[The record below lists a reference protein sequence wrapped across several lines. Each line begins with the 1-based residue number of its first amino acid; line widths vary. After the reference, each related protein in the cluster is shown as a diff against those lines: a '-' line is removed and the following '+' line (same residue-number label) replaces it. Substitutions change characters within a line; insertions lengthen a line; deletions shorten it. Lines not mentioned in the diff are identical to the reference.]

1 MSVKKLLFSALQLIL
16 DIIVYNLSLSVLRIN
31 SSFEVR
37 AFLSGTVVS
46 FFFFSSLYGFANWT
60 LWDEI
65 KHVMRSTLYSFL
77 VCVLFLYAG
86 KNNIPFFALF
96 LASAIFIP
104 SSLLLRYFLRIIL
117 FRSGLLSTS
126 LIILGAGNAG
136 EIFAQNIQSSP
147 FIMRKVLGFLD
158 DDNDKQGLT
167 VSGVKVLGKLADFE
181 KVQNNLHADEAVIAI
196 PTASRKLLSD
206 ILDKI
211 EELSPSV
218 LYVPDM
224 YMLTTMSAEIRSID
238 GMPVISAS
246 QGLLN
251 PLNRFVKSLVDYIGG
266 ITALIL
272 SSPLM
277 LYAAWKIKRQD
288 GGKIFFKHERI
299 GQYLKPFKLFKF
311 RTMVENAE
319 EILQEMLKNDDLRR
333 EFEEAFKFKDDKRI
347 TPIGKF
353 LRRTSLDELPQL
365 FNVLKG
371 EMSLTGPRPIVRK
384 EIELYYGYKTAEQI
398 FRVKPGMTGFWQVS
412 GRNDVEDY
420 GKRIDF
426 DLYYI
431 HNWSVWLD
439 IIIMIRTFKAV
450 LKGKGAY

>member
-1 MSVKKLLFSALQLIL
+1 
-16 DIIVYNLSLSVLRIN
+16 
-31 SSFEVR
+31 
-37 AFLSGTVVS
+37 
-46 FFFFSSLYGFANWT
+46 
-60 LWDEI
+60 
-65 KHVMRSTLYSFL
+65 
-77 VCVLFLYAG
+77 
-86 KNNIPFFALF
+86 
-96 LASAIFIP
+96 
-104 SSLLLRYFLRIIL
+104 
-117 FRSGLLSTS
+117 
-126 LIILGAGNAG
+126 
-136 EIFAQNIQSSP
+136 
-147 FIMRKVLGFLD
+147 
-158 DDNDKQGLT
+158 
-167 VSGVKVLGKLADFE
+167 
-181 KVQNNLHADEAVIAI
+181 
-196 PTASRKLLSD
+196 
-206 ILDKI
+206 
-211 EELSPSV
+211 
-218 LYVPDM
+218 
-224 YMLTTMSAEIRSID
+224 
-238 GMPVISAS
+238 
-246 QGLLN
+246 
-251 PLNRFVKSLVDYIGG
+251 
-266 ITALIL
+266 
-272 SSPLM
+272 M

-439 IIIMIRTFKAV
+439 IIIMIRTFNAV

>member
-1 MSVKKLLFSALQLIL
+1 MSVKKLLFSALQFIL

-277 LYAAWKIKRQD
+277 LYAAW
-288 GGKIFFKHERI
+288 
-299 GQYLKPFKLFKF
+299 
-311 RTMVENAE
+311 
-319 EILQEMLKNDDLRR
+319 
-333 EFEEAFKFKDDKRI
+333 
-347 TPIGKF
+347 
-353 LRRTSLDELPQL
+353 
-365 FNVLKG
+365 
-371 EMSLTGPRPIVRK
+371 
-384 EIELYYGYKTAEQI
+384 
-398 FRVKPGMTGFWQVS
+398 
-412 GRNDVEDY
+412 
-420 GKRIDF
+420 
-426 DLYYI
+426 
-431 HNWSVWLD
+431 
-439 IIIMIRTFKAV
+439 
-450 LKGKGAY
+450 

>member
-1 MSVKKLLFSALQLIL
+1 
-16 DIIVYNLSLSVLRIN
+16 
-31 SSFEVR
+31 
-37 AFLSGTVVS
+37 
-46 FFFFSSLYGFANWT
+46 
-60 LWDEI
+60 
-65 KHVMRSTLYSFL
+65 
-77 VCVLFLYAG
+77 
-86 KNNIPFFALF
+86 
-96 LASAIFIP
+96 
-104 SSLLLRYFLRIIL
+104 
-117 FRSGLLSTS
+117 
-126 LIILGAGNAG
+126 
-136 EIFAQNIQSSP
+136 
-147 FIMRKVLGFLD
+147 
-158 DDNDKQGLT
+158 
-167 VSGVKVLGKLADFE
+167 
-181 KVQNNLHADEAVIAI
+181 
-196 PTASRKLLSD
+196 
-206 ILDKI
+206 
-211 EELSPSV
+211 
-218 LYVPDM
+218 
-224 YMLTTMSAEIRSID
+224 
-238 GMPVISAS
+238 
-246 QGLLN
+246 
-251 PLNRFVKSLVDYIGG
+251 
-266 ITALIL
+266 
-272 SSPLM
+272 
-277 LYAAWKIKRQD
+277 
-288 GGKIFFKHERI
+288 
-299 GQYLKPFKLFKF
+299 
-311 RTMVENAE
+311 MVENAE

>member
-1 MSVKKLLFSALQLIL
+1 MSVKKLLFSALQIIL

-31 SSFEVR
+31 TSFEVR
-37 AFLSGTVVS
+37 AFLTGTVVS
-46 FFFFSSLYGFANWT
+46 FFIFSSLYGFANWT

-65 KHVMRSTLYSFL
+65 KQAMRSTLYSFL
-77 VCVLFLYAG
+77 VCILFLYAG

-104 SSLLLRYFLRIIL
+104 SCLLLRYMLRVML
-117 FRSGLLSTS
+117 FKSGLLSTS
-126 LIILGAGNAG
+126 IIILGAGNAG

-158 DDNDKQGLT
+158 DDDAKQGLT

-181 KVQNNLHADEAVIAI
+181 RVQRQLHADEAVIAI

-206 ILDKI
+206 ILDKV

-251 PLNRFVKSLVDYIGG
+251 PVNRFVKSLVDYIGG
-266 ITALIL
+266 LIALIL

-277 LYAAWKIKRQD
+277 VYAAWKIKRQD

-299 GQYLKPFKLFKF
+299 GQFLRPFKVFKF

-319 EILQEMLKNDDLRR
+319 EILREMLKNDDLRR

-365 FNVLKG
+365 FNVLRG
-371 EMSLTGPRPIVRK
+371 EMSLTGPRPIVKK
-384 EIELYYGYKTAEQI
+384 EIELYYGYRTAEQI

-420 GKRIDF
+420 QRRIDF

-450 LKGKGAY
+450 LKGSGAY